1 MENKARCYTRF
12 IYTIELNISA
22 LDNTDKSSTMTKKE
36 LKEKVDWT
44 YFAVPTDVDCTSWL
58 SNMLHGYEA
67 DYVRELKKY
76 MDDCGEVRLAYS
88 IIYCCA
94 YDVNDNCTYFGYGK
108 TRQDAIRDLYTQL
121 N

>member
-1 MENKARCYTRF
+1 
-12 IYTIELNISA
+12 
-22 LDNTDKSSTMTKKE
+22 MTKKE

-44 YFAVPTDVDCTSWL
+44 YFAVPADVDWTGWL
-58 SNMLHGYEA
+58 SNMLHSYEA
-67 DYVRELKKY
+67 DDIRELKKY
-76 MDDCGEVRLAYS
+76 MDDCGELRWSYS

-108 TRQDAIRDLYTQL
+108 TRQDAIRDLYTQV